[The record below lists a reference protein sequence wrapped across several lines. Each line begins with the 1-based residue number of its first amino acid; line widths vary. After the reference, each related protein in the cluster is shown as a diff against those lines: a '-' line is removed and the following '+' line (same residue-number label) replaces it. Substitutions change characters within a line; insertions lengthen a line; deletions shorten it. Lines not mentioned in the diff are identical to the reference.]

1 MKRFFRRMFGI
12 RNGRGDV
19 PSSPAPAEGRAPVGT
34 AEPAPAAAEAEAA
47 ANLAGAGAGAEA
59 AAAAAAAAAT
69 DQAPYRR
76 AAHGHGGVAARAG
89 GQRQWHL
96 AVTLPLWPHLS
107 AFPPSRLLAPR
118 HTSGP
123 DQGGGSAGRAAH
135 GHGGYD
141 IVGFNADAPVDARG
155 LDEAARYIAGIL
167 EEERRANPGG
177 WSAVL
182 CCAVLFCAVLCCADW
197 ALGSFADGS
206 DASSLSFIASIG
218 LSTWLPN
225 CSLIPGPGGADAAVA
240 ERAARHPLFMTHGEG
255 TVWAGRGEGWH

>member
-1 MKRFFRRMFGI
+1 MFGI

-69 DQAPYRR
+69 DQAPYR
-76 AAHGHGGVAARAG
+76 
-89 GQRQWHL
+89 
-96 AVTLPLWPHLS
+96 
-107 AFPPSRLLAPR
+107 
-118 HTSGP
+118 
-123 DQGGGSAGRAAH
+123 
-135 GHGGYD
+135 YD

-167 EEERRANPGG
+167 EEERRANPGVTYIVG
-177 WSAVL
+177 GISQGGSL
-182 CCAVLFCAVLCCADW
+182 SLYLMCRK

-255 TVWAGRGEGWH
+255 TVWAGRGKGGH